1 MTAPMPPS
9 GDTAAISVA
18 KLDNGLTTPRTKLE
32 DALISQANML
42 HEVFRDLLKYC
53 DRDEAMICMT
63 LAFKAQAQFRRTI
76 ETLEKLS
83 KDKTMPDTKEG
94 KS

>member
-1 MTAPMPPS
+1 MTAPMPASQDPAS
-9 GDTAAISVA
+9 LSVA
-18 KLDNGLTTPRTKLE
+18 KLSNGLATPRTKLE

-42 HEVFRDLLKYC
+42 HEVFRDLIKYC
-53 DRDEAMICMT
+53 DRDEAIICMT

-83 KDKTMPDTKEG
+83 KDKALSDTKDANP
-94 KS
+94 

>member
-1 MTAPMPPS
+1 MTAHTHPS
-9 GDTAAISVA
+9 DDPASIAVA
-18 KLDNGLTTPRTKLE
+18 KLSTGFATPRTKLE

-42 HEVFRDLLKYC
+42 HEVFHDLLKYC
-53 DRDEAMICMT
+53 DKEEAIICMT

-83 KDKTMPDTKEG
+83 KDKAMHDTKDA
-94 KS
+94 KP